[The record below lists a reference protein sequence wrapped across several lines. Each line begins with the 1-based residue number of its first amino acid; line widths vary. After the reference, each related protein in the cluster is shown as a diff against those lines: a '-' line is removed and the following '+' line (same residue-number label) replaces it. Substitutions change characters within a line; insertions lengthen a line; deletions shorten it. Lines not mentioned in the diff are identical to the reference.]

1 MTRANR
7 TATTG
12 NGKMRRWALAA
23 SALTMTAVI
32 TSGCSWQGL
41 NSLPLPGAEG
51 TSGDAFDVTI
61 YMPDVTTLTR
71 NSPVRIGDV
80 EVGSI
85 KEITA
90 EDYTAKVVV
99 SLNGDVQMPANSWAK
114 IGQTS
119 LLGSQH
125 LELIP
130 PPEEKPT
137 GTLAAGDV
145 IPLEHAGTYPTT
157 EQTLAA
163 LSVVLT
169 NGGLAQF
176 EDIVRELN
184 AALDDGRVADAK
196 EVIGQLND
204 AISSLDDQKDSIVTA
219 MEGLDRLTG
228 TVADQN
234 DTLAKALTEMPEATR
249 ILKDQREQL
258 SGALV
263 SLGDVGSK
271 AGTLAQ
277 LTGPDLVAN
286 LQDLEPTL
294 TQLAD
299 TGQNLTRVLSIL
311 ITFPFPQAGMDNF
324 MRGDF
329 ANLYIDAD
337 ATNSRLGETFLLG
350 TPLGNRMSG
359 LEGIVGMAPAPN
371 SNADP
376 FALEQHYA
384 DQGEPPADDP
394 ADNGDADNGDADNGA
409 DAEQTPSE
417 GAPR

>member
-1 MTRANR
+1 MTRDTRA
-7 TATTG
+7 AVTG
-12 NGKMRRWALAA
+12 RSRKRRWTLAA
-23 SALTMTAVI
+23 TAMTMTAVI

-51 TSGDAFDVTI
+51 RGSDAFEVTI
-61 YMPDVTTLTR
+61 FMPDVTTLTR

-85 KEITA
+85 KEISA
-90 EDYTAKVVV
+90 EDYQAKVVV
-99 SLNGDVQMPANSWAK
+99 SLNSDVQMPANTWAK

-130 PPEEKPT
+130 PPEDRPT
-137 GTLAAGDV
+137 GKLGDGDV
-145 IPLEHAGTYPTT
+145 IPIEHAGTYPTT

-184 AALDDGRVADAK
+184 AALDDGRVKDAK

-204 AISSLDDQKDSIVTA
+204 AVTALDNQKDSIVTA
-219 MEGLDRLTG
+219 MEGLDRLAG

-234 DTLAKALTEMPEATR
+234 DTLSKALTEMPAAIQ
-249 ILKDQREQL
+249 ILRDQRDQL

-263 SLGDVGSK
+263 SLGDLGNK
-271 AGTLAQ
+271 AGTLAK

-337 ATNSRLGETFLLG
+337 VTNSRLGESFLLG

-359 LEGIVGMAPAPN
+359 LEGIVGMAPAPT
-371 SNADP
+371 SNANP
-376 FALEQHYA
+376 FAPTQYSGDAAPAPDDAAA
-384 DQGEPPADDP
+384 DAPADP
-394 ADNGDADNGDADNGA
+394 A
-409 DAEQTPSE
+409 PSE